1 MKIMTDSTK
10 KASGVAF
17 TLLVLIGVGM
27 AIMFSVD
34 RAVEGNAMLRDE
46 RDGDLMLRRLVIDE
60 ITHAGQFLP
69 PAEPKDKNEARKK
82 EDFSR
87 LPVTYWHPRGPV
99 GQVLSQYDWFPGRE
113 NTWRSDA
120 RLPASLVGLGASM
133 GPLPIDQ
140 LAAAWSEPPIAGLPL
155 KAGALAAYARPFQ
168 VVDFYEPKPAIYELS
183 FPRSGEPKFTFV
195 HDAQR
200 RGAMIRVFQGNE
212 RELLGTRAPERFYHA
227 FFVDTVRGDFDDLAE
242 DLLTEE
248 GMAALMATVAEN
260 GILAFHVSN
269 KKYDVVPVIAD
280 VATNLKFACM
290 LAEDRNDRG
299 KGHYPSEW
307 VLVARRPEALANLN
321 RGAGEIRWSAPVPR
335 RRHAWT
341 DAGPRER
348 DELRRR

>member
-10 KASGVAF
+10 KASGIAF

-27 AIMFSVD
+27 AIMFAVD
-34 RAVEGNAMLRDE
+34 RAVEGNVMLRDE
-46 RDGDLMLRRLVIDE
+46 RDGELTLRRLVIGD

-69 PAEPKDKNEARKK
+69 PAEPKNENEPRK

-87 LPVTYWHPRGPV
+87 LPITYWHPRGPV
-99 GQVLSQYDWFPGRE
+99 GQVLAKCDWFPGRE
-113 NTWRSDA
+113 NTWRGDA
-120 RLPASLVGLGASM
+120 RLPASLVGLGAPM
-133 GPLPIDQ
+133 NPLPIDQ

-168 VVDFYEPKPAIYELS
+168 IVDFYEPKQAVHELS
-183 FPRSGEPKFTFV
+183 YPRTGQPKFTFV
-195 HDAQR
+195 RDAER
-200 RGAMIRVFQGNE
+200 RGALVRVFQGNE
-212 RELLGTRAPERFYHA
+212 RELLATRAPERFYHA

-242 DLLTEE
+242 DLLSEE

-269 KKYDVVPVIAD
+269 KKYDLVPVIAD
-280 VATNLKFACM
+280 VATTLKFACM
-290 LAEDRNDRG
+290 LAEDRSDRG

-307 VLVARRPEALANLN
+307 VLIARRPETLAHLN
-321 RGAGEIRWSAPVPR
+321 RGGGDIRWSAPVPR

-341 DAGPRER
+341 DAGPHER
-348 DELRRR
+348 DELLRR